1 MIEHVFVLML
11 ENRSFDHMLGLAGI
25 RGIDAAT
32 GEQRAVDG
40 LVGNEFNRLP
50 SGAEIAVGKGAD
62 WIMGADPGHEFT
74 HVLEQLCGVGTA
86 YTPGSAY
93 PPINNSGFAA
103 SFAAQDPGRNP
114 ATVMQCFRP
123 EQVPVLVALAT
134 SFGVCDRWFSSL
146 PGPTWPN
153 RLFLHA
159 ASSSGLDSSPV
170 GIEHLSAVLAGYKF
184 RNGTIY
190 DRLNSAG
197 LKWHIVE
204 GDELPQSLT
213 VAGLID
219 SALQDHFWDMQE
231 FSAALSTPGFT
242 DHYIFI
248 EPNYGHVL
256 YDGSNFKCGNSQ
268 HPLDDVTR
276 GEKLIKDVYEMIRR
290 SPYWEQ
296 SALIITYDEHG
307 GFFDHVPPPAAAPP
321 GDNPSPDY
329 GHFGFDFSRL
339 GVRVPAVVVSP
350 YTPAGLVDHQVH
362 DHSSVPATLEALFS
376 LEPLTDRDR
385 GAAPLTAMFP
395 LAAARPDAPLTL
407 PDPANS
413 GLPDCEGS
421 LGEKLAASLT
431 SPGNLAGRVDDALVG
446 FLHVAIARQLHM
458 AAKKTGDLE
467 SAVAA
472 EGDRLL
478 STFGAI
484 TNKLEAAKFIE
495 QTRQEYQAHKSSG
508 SQ

>member
-40 LVGNEFNRLP
+40 LGGNEFNRLP

-62 WIMGADPGHEFT
+62 WIMGADPGDEFT
-74 HVLEQLCGVGTA
+74 HVLEQLCGVGAA
-86 YTPGSAY
+86 YAPGSAY

-103 SFAAQDPGRNP
+103 SFAAQDPGHNP

-170 GIEHLSAVLAGYKF
+170 GIEHLSAVLAGYQF

-190 DRLNSAG
+190 DRLNAAG

-204 GDELPQSLT
+204 RDELPQSLT
-213 VAGLID
+213 IAGLID

-231 FSAALSTPGFT
+231 FSAALSTPGFA
-242 DHYIFI
+242 DHYVFI

-350 YTPAGLVDHQVH
+350 YTPAGVVDHQV
-362 DHSSVPATLEALFS
+362 LS
-376 LEPLTDRDR
+376 LI
-385 GAAPLTAMFP
+385 
-395 LAAARPDAPLTL
+395 
-407 PDPANS
+407 
-413 GLPDCEGS
+413 
-421 LGEKLAASLT
+421 
-431 SPGNLAGRVDDALVG
+431 
-446 FLHVAIARQLHM
+446 HI
-458 AAKKTGDLE
+458 
-467 SAVAA
+467 
-472 EGDRLL
+472 
-478 STFGAI
+478 
-484 TNKLEAAKFIE
+484 
-495 QTRQEYQAHKSSG
+495 
-508 SQ
+508 

>member
-11 ENRSFDHMLGLAGI
+11 ENRSFDHMLGFAGI
-25 RGIDAAT
+25 HGIDAKT
-32 GEQRAVDG
+32 GEPTAVDG
-40 LVGNEFNRLP
+40 LGGSEFNRLP
-50 SGAEIAVGKGAD
+50 SGADIVVGRGAD
-62 WIMGADPGHEFT
+62 WIMGADPGHEFG
-74 HVLEQLCGVGTA
+74 HVLEQLCGVGAA
-86 YTPGSAY
+86 YAPGSAY

-103 SFAAQDPGRNP
+103 SFAAQDPGHDP

-170 GIEHLSAVLAGYKF
+170 GVEHLSAVLEGYKF

-190 DRLNSAG
+190 DRLSAAG

-213 VAGLID
+213 LAGLID

-231 FSAALSTPGFT
+231 FAAALSTPGFV
-242 DHYIFI
+242 DNYVFI
-248 EPNYGHVL
+248 EPDYGHVL

-307 GFFDHVPPPAAAPP
+307 GFFDHVAPPAVAPP
-321 GDNPSPDY
+321 GDTPSPDY
-329 GHFGFDFSRL
+329 GHNGFDFSRL
-339 GVRVPAVVVSP
+339 GVRVPAIVVSP
-350 YTPAGLVDHQVH
+350 YTPSGLVDHAVH
-362 DHSSVPATLEALFS
+362 DHSSVAATLEALFGM
-376 LEPLTDRDR
+376 EPLTNRDR
-385 GAAPLTAMFP
+385 LAVPLMSMFP
-395 LAAARPDAPLTL
+395 LPAPRTDAPPSL
-407 PDPANS
+407 PDPASS

-421 LGEKLAASLT
+421 LGEKLAASFN

-446 FLHVAIARQLHM
+446 FVHVAIARRMHM
-458 AAKKTGDLE
+458 AAKKAGDLE

-478 STFGAI
+478 STFQAI
-484 TNKLEAAKFIE
+484 SSKFDAAKFIE
-495 QTRQEYQAHKSSG
+495 QTRQDYQAQRSSPG
-508 SQ
+508 Q